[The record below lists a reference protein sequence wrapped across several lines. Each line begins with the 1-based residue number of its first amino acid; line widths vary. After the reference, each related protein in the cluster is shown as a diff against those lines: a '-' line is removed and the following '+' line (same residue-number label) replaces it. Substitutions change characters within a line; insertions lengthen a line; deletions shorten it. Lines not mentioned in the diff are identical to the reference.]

1 LPFLFPLYFFYLKI
15 AMEVGDGQRE
25 YRRNGREEEET
36 REGRAC
42 RPARAS
48 ALFNVRRIAVAT
60 MCATALVVG
69 VAMLVSDDGA
79 GGVGWRSKGSSR
91 ASEDVS
97 LLQERLSIGLNI
109 AKAFEQTRERS
120 EEAEGGQIKVHPADE
135 AENVPKGNAHEEAH
149 GRPLAAEGES
159 RTKNS
164 LPTIEADRH
173 KVEEQTE
180 DSESWSGRK
189 VRDMVARLFR
199 AVAAM
204 DERMTRNQRHIR
216 RRFQRLAATDTGD
229 QHAVVT
235 RIQAA
240 AKELGSVLHGEK
252 STRSI
257 IEQQERVDDKEQLE
271 TDAKAQT
278 YRQQTDARM
287 AAFEKVGK
295 LALLVQNYLFY

>member
-1 LPFLFPLYFFYLKI
+1 
-15 AMEVGDGQRE
+15 MDGRE
-25 YRRNGREEEET
+25 CRRNGREEEEA

-48 ALFNVRRIAVAT
+48 ALFNVHRIAFAAV
-60 MCATALVVG
+60 CATALVVG

-79 GGVGWRSKGSSR
+79 GVVGWRIKGSSR

-149 GRPLAAEGES
+149 GSPLAAEGED
-159 RTKNS
+159 S
-164 LPTIEADRH
+164 LPTNEADRH

-180 DSESWSGRK
+180 NSESWSGRK

-204 DERMTRNQRHIR
+204 DERMTRNQHHIR

-240 AKELGSVLHGEK
+240 AKELSSVLHGEK

-271 TDAKAQT
+271 TDAKVQT

-287 AAFEKVGK
+287 SAFEKVGK
-295 LALLVQNYLFY
+295 LALLVQKYLLYNYKSTNTDT